1 MASMSKVDR
10 LLAELAEEGGLSQ
23 EEREALA
30 EEIKRRKSGIERRG
44 GGGGEIERKHAR
56 GVAMYGE
63 ETPEEARE
71 RWMEQEMNDPE
82 GVYGPGGATAG
93 GIFGGGAIPMGD
105 YDPMS
110 HSRSAA
116 QINQKVQA
124 KMLTL
129 LDKVLERVERME
141 AQQLPEPPRAREITG
156 MTGVAKRLLRR

>member
-1 MASMSKVDR
+1 MSKVDR
-10 LLAELAEEGGLSQ
+10 LLDALAEDGSLSA

-30 EEIKRRKSGIERRG
+30 DELRRRKRGIARTG
-44 GGGGEIERKHAR
+44 GSEIERGHAR
-56 GVAMYGE
+56 GIAMYGE

-93 GIFGGGAIPMGD
+93 GIFGGGAVALSD
-105 YDPMS
+105 YDPLAQT
-110 HSRSAA
+110 RSSA
-116 QINQKVQA
+116 QVNQKVQA

-141 AQQLPEPPRAREITG
+141 AQALAPPPEGREITG
-156 MTGVAKRLLRR
+156 MTGVAKRLLGRR